1 MDGLGLANVALQASV
16 RRFDTVSDMAK
27 LIYLMFTSLDGYVED
42 AQGDFSWS
50 MPDEIVH
57 AFVNEIAASMGT
69 CLYGRRMYETMLF
82 WETANNEPD
91 QPPVILD
98 FARQWQAAEKIVF
111 SRTLTEPR
119 SARTRIVRDFDPELV
134 RRLKAEARMDM
145 SIDGPEI
152 AGQAIKAGLVD
163 EIMMIVCPV
172 VVGGGKRFLPDGAR
186 VDLDLLEER
195 RFDNCM
201 VFLRYAVR
209 N

>member
-1 MDGLGLANVALQASV
+1 
-16 RRFDTVSDMAK
+16 MAK

-186 VDLDLLEER
+186 VGLDLLEER

>member
-1 MDGLGLANVALQASV
+1 
-16 RRFDTVSDMAK
+16 MAK
-27 LIYLMFTSLDGYVED
+27 LIYLMFTSLDGYIED

-50 MPDEIVH
+50 MPDETVH
-57 AFVNEIAASMGT
+57 AFVNEIAASQGT

-82 WETANNEPD
+82 WETADSEPD

-98 FARQWQAAEKIVF
+98 FARKWQAAEKIVF
-111 SRTLTEPR
+111 SRTLAGPR
-119 SARTRIVRDFDPELV
+119 SARTRIERDFDPDMI
-134 RRLKAEARMDM
+134 RRLKAVAEKDM

-172 VVGGGKRFLPDGAR
+172 VVGGGKRFFPEGAR
-186 VDLDLLEER
+186 VDLQLLEER
-195 RFDNCM
+195 RYENGM

-209 N
+209 R

>member
-1 MDGLGLANVALQASV
+1 
-16 RRFDTVSDMAK
+16 MAK
-27 LIYLMFTSLDGYVED
+27 LIYLMFTSLDGYIED
-42 AQGDFSWS
+42 AQGSIGWG
-50 MPDEIVH
+50 MPDETVH

-82 WETANNEPD
+82 WETADSEPD

-119 SARTRIVRDFDPELV
+119 SARTRIVQEFDPEMI
-134 RRLKAEARMDM
+134 RRLKAGAEKDM

-163 EIMMIVCPV
+163 EIQMIICPMI
-172 VVGGGKRFLPDGAR
+172 VGGGKRFFPEGAR
-186 VDLDLLEER
+186 VDLQLVEER
-195 RFDNCM
+195 RFENGM

-209 N
+209 S